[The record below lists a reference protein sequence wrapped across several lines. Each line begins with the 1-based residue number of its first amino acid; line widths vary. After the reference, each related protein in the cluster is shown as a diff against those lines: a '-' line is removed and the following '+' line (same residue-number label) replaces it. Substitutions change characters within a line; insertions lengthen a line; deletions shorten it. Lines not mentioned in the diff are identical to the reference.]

1 MQLAVQAL
9 YGGATLS
16 TTRRVLQHYLP
27 VTQGFYG
34 IIDLVV
40 AALLDF
46 AHLNQ
51 SCLNSMCVQLYNK
64 KTVG

>member
-1 MQLAVQAL
+1 MEVQLYPQLDECFNINLA
-9 YGGATLS
+9 
-16 TTRRVLQHYLP
+16 